1 MKTILVPIEPS
12 RLMNSTLETA
22 LLLAQKFNSYV
33 EGIALLI
40 QFIQSNISIPIEPL
54 GPTCEQLI
62 QYFQVHDILAEP
74 LTVSPNCL
82 SEEFLNH
89 VNQL

>member
-33 EGIALLI
+33 EGIALL
-40 QFIQSNISIPIEPL
+40 IQSNISIPIEPL